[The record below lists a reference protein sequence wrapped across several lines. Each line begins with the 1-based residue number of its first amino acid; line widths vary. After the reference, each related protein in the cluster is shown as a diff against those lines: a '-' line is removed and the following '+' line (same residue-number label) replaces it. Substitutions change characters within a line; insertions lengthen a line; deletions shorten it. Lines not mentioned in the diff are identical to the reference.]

1 MKRAPPRSRRWIAL
15 STCLIVLPGCAPWG
29 DPTLSDVCQVETV
42 GDVFGATGNFDTPEE
57 AVASVVEDARDYR
70 RVGSE
75 AGRDLFAGPGDP
87 PIQVIELEHGEDGWS
102 VFAVNTCRR

>member
-1 MKRAPPRSRRWIAL
+1 MQRGRPRSRRWIAF
-15 STCLIVLPGCAPWG
+15 STCLVLLPGCALWS
-29 DPTLSDVCQVETV
+29 DTTLSDVCQVDAV

-75 AGRDLFAGPGDP
+75 AGRVLFAGPGDP
-87 PIQVIELEHGEDGWS
+87 PSQVVELEQGEDGWS